1 MTVTDVSPITFALAL
16 DDSER
21 FEMLVRALR
30 VCPDLDDF
38 DLIWVHLNRLGF
50 SMTWASP
57 RIDAAIAEV
66 RATS

>member
-1 MTVTDVSPITFALAL
+1 MFMSELSPITYVLAL
-16 DDSER
+16 DDDER

-50 SMTWASP
+50 SMMWASP